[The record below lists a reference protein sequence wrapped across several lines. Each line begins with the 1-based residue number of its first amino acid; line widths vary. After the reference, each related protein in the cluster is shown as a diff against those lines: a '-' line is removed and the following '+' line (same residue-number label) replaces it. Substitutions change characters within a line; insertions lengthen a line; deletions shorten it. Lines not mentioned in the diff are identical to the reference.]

1 MECGGT
7 RRRRRPAW
15 LGAYAATRIPND
27 DFNGILAAIM
37 VLVLIIMSLPESK
50 KEPSSHSGHAEPL
63 SRLRFLSGHALMV
76 AIGFWGGFIHIGV
89 GFLLMPVLHKVM
101 RMDLITTNSHKV
113 LIVLVYTIVALA
125 VFGSQLTLNWTYGIA
140 LAVGTVTGG
149 ILATHVQISQGV
161 SAIKWTLNIVIVAFI
176 IKLAFF

>member
-1 MECGGT
+1 
-7 RRRRRPAW
+7 
-15 LGAYAATRIPND
+15 
-27 DFNGILAAIM
+27 
-37 VLVLIIMSLPESK
+37 
-50 KEPSSHSGHAEPL
+50 
-63 SRLRFLSGHALMV
+63 MV

-113 LIVLVYTIVALA
+113 FIVLVYTIVALA